1 MEACPLKNLSL
12 AHEAVDD
19 ENMNVQYFASGLD
32 ALLLLE
38 P

>member
-12 AHEAVDD
+12 APEAVDE
-19 ENMNVQYFASGLD
+19 ENMNVQYFAGGLY
-32 ALLLLE
+32 AVLLLE